1 MKVHSPNE
9 DAVENAWE
17 MHKTYYVHDIVNE
30 VPQGAESVQSASN
43 CDKIDTEL
51 WKCITASARR

>member
-9 DAVENAWE
+9 DAVENTWE
-17 MHKTYYVHDIVNE
+17 MHKTCYVHDIVNE
-30 VPQGAESVQSASN
+30 VPQGAESVQYASN

-51 WKCITASARR
+51 